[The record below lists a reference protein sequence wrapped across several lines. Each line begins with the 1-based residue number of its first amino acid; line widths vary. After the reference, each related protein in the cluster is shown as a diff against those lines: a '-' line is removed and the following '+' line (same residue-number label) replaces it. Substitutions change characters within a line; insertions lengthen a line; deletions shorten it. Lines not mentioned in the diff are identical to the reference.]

1 VTISTSS
8 AATPPHHDLV
18 VVTPCY
24 DDWGALPRLL
34 DALENAIAAL
44 GLDGHVLVVN
54 DGGSMLPDAL
64 AEQLA
69 QETGLRCEIIDL
81 STNLGHQRAIAIGL
95 AYAEA
100 NLSADHLL
108 VMDADGEDNPAALAD
123 LLAVAR
129 KTPRAIVFAERTAR
143 SEGPLFRAGYA
154 LFKRLFRAL
163 SGQAI
168 TFGNFSLV
176 PWSMLRSL
184 VVSSEL
190 WVHYAAG
197 VIRARLPFVTVPVAR
212 APRYAGESQMSLAGL
227 ILHGMSAISLFT
239 DVAAVRVL
247 LFALG
252 VRAAVRARRV
262 AVLRAGH
269 RRDHRAEAVHA
280 ARHTRLGDQRGGR
293 PDHPDDA
300 GDHARTGAD
309 VRLVPAA
316 CHIGRCAARGDP
328 RTVHRA
334 GDDVAGREPRPGGR
348 S

>member
-252 VRAAVRARRV
+252 VLLFSGLGIAVATALKLFTPLATPGWATSVVVGLTILMMQVITLALVLMFVSFQQRATSGGALPAEIHARFIARV
-262 AVLRAGH
+262 TTLRAGNLGLG
-269 RRDHRAEAVHA
+269 A
-280 ARHTRLGDQRGGR
+280 APKGPS
-293 PDHPDDA
+293 PD
-300 GDHARTGAD
+300 
-309 VRLVPAA
+309 L
-316 CHIGRCAARGDP
+316 
-328 RTVHRA
+328 
-334 GDDVAGREPRPGGR
+334 
-348 S
+348 